1 MGLIDSRSD
10 GCADVVPPAE
20 RTRTLGDNEMYS
32 KITIAG
38 HPLHPMLIAFPV
50 AFYTGTLAGF
60 AIYAANG
67 GAFWLKLA
75 IALNVVGVGMAV
87 LAALPGMLD
96 LGLGVP
102 HDSGARSV
110 GLSHGALN
118 TAALGLFAATLAL
131 YIPHWSSPAGVSPV
145 LGLALAAAGTAC
157 TIAAGALG
165 WMLVQTYHVGITLT
179 PSQQGDEL
187 AVQQARPHLRLIR
200 PHRGAA

>member
-1 MGLIDSRSD
+1 
-10 GCADVVPPAE
+10 
-20 RTRTLGDNEMYS
+20 MYS
-32 KITIAG
+32 KVTIAG

-60 AIYAANG
+60 AIYAATG

-102 HDSGARSV
+102 RSSGARSV
-110 GLSHGALN
+110 GIGHGALN
-118 TAALGLFAATLAL
+118 VLALGLFAATLAL
-131 YIPHWSSPAGVSPV
+131 YIPHWGSAAGASSV
-145 LGLALAAAGTAC
+145 LGLVLTAVGTAC

-179 PSQQGDEL
+179 ASQQGDEMT
-187 AVQQARPHLRLIR
+187 VQQGRPHLRL
-200 PHRGAA
+200 HRGAA